1 MCPGQGQPCA
11 ARVPQG
17 VEVRAVGHEKR
28 VSAAAVGNDV
38 FLEFTCQ
45 HGLRRPY
52 LDIHPQMKENTGGG
66 TGTGLSA
73 YYFVSKEIFFTP
85 PGDHKM
91 RNLSNMAGCTTVLIG
106 LSLATLTATSWAEQP
121 GKSPV
126 KAFVLVGQSNM
137 QGKASLVTLAHQI
150 KAERTKRQFAHL
162 HDGKGNYLLRD
173 DVFINFLERH
183 GKLEV
188 GYGSKDRFGPELGF
202 GWTVGD
208 ALDEPVLI
216 IKAAYGGRSLF
227 RDFRSPSAGLPDETR
242 LKEELD
248 GAKKRNPETTMD
260 DVKSKYGFA
269 YRDVLAEV
277 NGVRENYQTLFPEL
291 KGKELQLTGFV
302 WFQGWN
308 DMINGEFSA
317 AYTENMVHFIKDV
330 RKDLDAPNLPF
341 VIGQLGVGGPYEGDD
356 PATDKKEVFKANQAA
371 AADRPEFKGNVA
383 VVRTDQYWD
392 PVAAEAYKVWRQD
405 VEAWRHHGNDFAY
418 HYLGSP
424 KIIYE
429 IGEAF
434 GKQMLQILG
443 KSVE

>member
-1 MCPGQGQPCA
+1 M
-11 ARVPQG
+11 R
-17 VEVRAVGHEKR
+17 
-28 VSAAAVGNDV
+28 S
-38 FLEFTCQ
+38 LEN
-45 HGLRRPY
+45 
-52 LDIHPQMKENTGGG
+52 I
-66 TGTGLSA
+66 
-73 YYFVSKEIFFTP
+73 
-85 PGDHKM
+85 
-91 RNLSNMAGCTTVLIG
+91 AGRMTVLIG
-106 LSLATLTATSWAEQP
+106 LSLATLTSISWADQP
-121 GKSPV
+121 GKSSV

-150 KAERTKRQFAHL
+150 KAERTREQFAHL
-162 HDGKGNYLLRD
+162 HDGQGNYLVRD
-173 DVFINFLERH
+173 DVFINFLQRH

-227 RDFRSPSAGLPDETR
+227 RDFRSPSAGLPDEAR
-242 LKEELD
+242 LQEELENT
-248 GAKKRNPETTMD
+248 KKRKPETTMD
-260 DVKSKYGFA
+260 DVKNMYGFA
-269 YRDVLAEV
+269 YRDMLGEV
-277 NGVRENYQTLFPEL
+277 KNVQENYQTLFPEL
-291 KGKELQLTGFV
+291 KGKELELAGFV

-308 DMINGEFSA
+308 DMINSEFSA

-330 RKDLDAPNLPF
+330 RKDLGAPNLPF
-341 VIGQLGVGGPYEGDD
+341 IIGQLGVGGPYKGDD

-383 VVRTDQYWD
+383 VVKTDQYWD

-405 VEAWRHHGNDFAY
+405 IDAWRHHGNDFAY

-434 GKQMLQILG
+434 GKRMLQMLG
-443 KSVE
+443 KSAK